1 MAIRM
6 IVTDMDGTLLDAK
19 NGISEANRAAL
30 KEAAAKGVHVAIAT
44 GRMHLSAL
52 PYAKEIGV
60 TAPIVSCNGALVKT
74 TAGEEL
80 FASPVAP
87 DVVREILDCMKER
100 GWYVQLYTDEGLFF
114 CERDCRACAYEKSAG
129 VEGKAVGW
137 DGLHALGTR
146 VFKLLSITDRAEE
159 TAARAAEL
167 SRMFKGKVRAVRSK
181 EKYVDIMAEGVSK
194 AASIERLAASLGIS
208 LQEVLALGDS
218 DNDCEMLSA
227 AGVGVAMATGTQA
240 AREAADFLAD
250 NEASDGVARAV
261 HAYVLEGKQRKHEG

>member
-19 NGISEANRAAL
+19 NGISEKNRAAL
-30 KEAAAKGVHVAIAT
+30 KEAAAKDVHVAIAT

-80 FASPVAP
+80 FASPIAP

-114 CERDCRACAYEKSAG
+114 CERDCRACAYEKLAG
-129 VEGKAVGW
+129 IEGKAVGW

-146 VFKLLSITDRAEE
+146 VFKLLSITDHTEE
-159 TAARAAEL
+159 TAARAAEI
-167 SRMFKGKVRAVRSK
+167 SRMFKGKIKAVRSK

-227 AGVGVAMATGTQA
+227 AGVGVAMATGTAA
-240 AREAADFLAD
+240 AREAADFLAE
-250 NEASDGVARAV
+250 NGAADGVARAV
-261 HAYVLEGKQRKHEG
+261 HAYVLEGK

>member
-19 NGISEANRAAL
+19 NGISEKNRAAL

-52 PYAKEIGV
+52 PYAKAIGV

-80 FASPVAP
+80 FASPIAP

-114 CERDCRACAYEKSAG
+114 CERDRRACAYEKIAG
-129 VEGKAVGW
+129 IEGKAVGW
-137 DGLHALGTR
+137 DGLYALGTR
-146 VFKLLSITDRAEE
+146 VFKLLSISDHAEE
-159 TAARAAEL
+159 TAVRAAEI
-167 SRMFKGKVRAVRSK
+167 SRMFEGKVRAVRSK

-194 AASIERLAASLGIS
+194 AASIERLAVSLGIS

-227 AGVGVAMATGTQA
+227 AGIGVAMTTGTPA
-240 AREAADFLAD
+240 AREAADFLAE
-250 NEASDGVARAV
+250 NGAADGVARAV
-261 HAYVLEGKQRKHEG
+261 HAYVLEGK